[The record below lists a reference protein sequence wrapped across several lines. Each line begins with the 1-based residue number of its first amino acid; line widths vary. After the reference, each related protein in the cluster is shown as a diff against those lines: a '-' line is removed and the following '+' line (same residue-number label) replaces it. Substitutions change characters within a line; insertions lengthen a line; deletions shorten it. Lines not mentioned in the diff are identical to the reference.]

1 VTNDV
6 LALLVLMLA
15 TVTFDGFSATSAWAE
30 FQTWVVDLFGVG
42 GGEVFNS
49 LVLADTLGIVLVPVG
64 FFLVYLF
71 FAKLM
76 AGSVDGQIGAV
87 EMAGIFGFSLI
98 PIALA
103 YNIAHFI
110 TLLLIQGQLIIPLAS
125 DPFGTG
131 WDLFGTVDYSLN
143 ISIINAR
150 ILWFLSV
157 ALIVLGHVLA
167 VYLAHRVAVR
177 MFANRALVLKS
188 QYPML
193 TLMVVYTVISL
204 WIIAQPIVQ

>member
-1 VTNDV
+1 
-6 LALLVLMLA
+6 
-15 TVTFDGFSATSAWAE
+15 
-30 FQTWVVDLFGVG
+30 
-42 GGEVFNS
+42 
-49 LVLADTLGIVLVPVG
+49 
-64 FFLVYLF
+64 
-71 FAKLM
+71 M
-76 AGSVDGQIGAV
+76 AGSVDDRIGALEV
-87 EMAGIFGFSLI
+87 ARIFAYSLI

-110 TLLLIQGQLIIPLAS
+110 TLLLIQGQLIVPLVS
-125 DPFGTG
+125 DPFGLG
-131 WDLFGTVDYSLN
+131 WDLFGTVGYSLN
-143 ISIINAR
+143 IGIINAR

-177 MFANRALVLKS
+177 TFANRAIALRS